1 MISNY
6 EKERLNVL
14 TSSTDG
20 FYIAE
25 KDLELRGPGEFF
37 GTRQHGIPDLHVAD
51 LVKHM
56 KIFEEIKEQ
65 AEEILNKDPQLET
78 APALREKVDDL
89 FGEGMNL

>member
-1 MISNY
+1 M
-6 EKERLNVL
+6 
-14 TSSTDG
+14 
-20 FYIAE
+20 
-25 KDLELRGPGEFF
+25 
-37 GTRQHGIPDLHVAD
+37 AD